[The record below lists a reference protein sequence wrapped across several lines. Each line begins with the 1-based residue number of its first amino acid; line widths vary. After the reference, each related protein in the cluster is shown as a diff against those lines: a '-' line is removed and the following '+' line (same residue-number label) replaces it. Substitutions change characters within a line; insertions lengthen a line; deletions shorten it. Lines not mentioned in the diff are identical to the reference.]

1 MSESAPAFAPTAARF
16 AAARLLEAA
25 ATRDPRALERAKD
38 LILCF
43 AKAAGHAAFP
53 EMLIGEIALAGIA
66 RNAPRSS
73 SYSEAEAFARCALQR
88 LIPEL
93 RISPELQCFTSTD
106 RRG

>member
-1 MSESAPAFAPTAARF
+1 MSEIAPKFAPTAARF

-25 ATRDPRALERAKD
+25 ATRDPRAIEQAKD

-53 EMLIGEIALAGIA
+53 EMLVGEIALAGIA

-73 SYSEAEAFARCALQR
+73 SYAEAEVFARCALQR
-88 LIPEL
+88 FIPEL
-93 RISPELQCFTSTD
+93 RISPELQWG
-106 RRG
+106 RA